1 MNRLRSLSILTAVLF
16 AAGSNLA
23 AQTTAYVGA
32 SVWDGTGASIIRNAT
47 MVVEDG
53 RITAVSRSAE
63 IPTGTEIV
71 FLEGKVLIPGLIN
84 THDPNY
90 ALPLAA
96 ARQLEKEGII
106 GKIFPMIFSLPGVA
120 TAQSDSLSFGAKLAN
135 ELRDNDVGA
144 ALLVAT

>member
-1 MNRLRSLSILTAVLF
+1 MIRLRSLSTLTAVLL

-84 THDPNY
+84 TH
-90 ALPLAA
+90 
-96 ARQLEKEGII
+96 GH
-106 GKIFPMIFSLPGVA
+106 V
-120 TAQSDSLSFGAKLAN
+120 SLSLIHI
-135 ELRDNDVGA
+135 
-144 ALLVAT
+144 